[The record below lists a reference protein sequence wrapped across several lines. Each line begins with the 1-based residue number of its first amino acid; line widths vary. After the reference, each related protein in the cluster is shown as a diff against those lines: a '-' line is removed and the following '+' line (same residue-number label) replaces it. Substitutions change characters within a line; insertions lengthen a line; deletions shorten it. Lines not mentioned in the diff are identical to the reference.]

1 MNVIVIHEFARHT
14 KQVTAS
20 LCVAATLCSAF
31 TCAAV
36 IAAPAPVYDA
46 VAQSATVSDLE
57 KRVTRLEN
65 RLNNQNLADMIQRV
79 DQLQRDM
86 QQLIGDIEVQSHEL
100 KSLREQ
106 QRKIYSD
113 IDQRLRQLEGGNRS
127 SSAPAQTQPSTT
139 TGGMPTSPVPVAP
152 RSGGGAPGSQQP
164 AATSAMSE
172 VERNVARS
180 AYERGFNLLKQ
191 GRYELAAKS
200 LTAFLETYPKAAY
213 ADNAQYWLAEANYAQ
228 ENYKVAL
235 QEFRKVID
243 NYPNSPKRADAM
255 LKIGYTYDELGDKK
269 LAMQTLNTIVSTYP
283 KSTAARLAQ
292 KRIKNLKSSR

>member
-1 MNVIVIHEFARHT
+1 
-14 KQVTAS
+14 
-20 LCVAATLCSAF
+20 
-31 TCAAV
+31 
-36 IAAPAPVYDA
+36 
-46 VAQSATVSDLE
+46 
-57 KRVTRLEN
+57 
-65 RLNNQNLADMIQRV
+65 
-79 DQLQRDM
+79 
-86 QQLIGDIEVQSHEL
+86 
-100 KSLREQ
+100 
-106 QRKIYSD
+106 
-113 IDQRLRQLEGGNRS
+113 
-127 SSAPAQTQPSTT
+127 
-139 TGGMPTSPVPVAP
+139 MPTSPVPVAP